1 MICVGSPN
9 EKQLVKHLISSL
21 DRLRLFAFVDKK
33 AHFSNK
39 KGRCKKRRSP
49 EIKKDFLFP
58 LRGL

>member
-1 MICVGSPN
+1 MICVGFPN
-9 EKQLVKHLISSL
+9 EKQLGKHLISFL

-39 KGRCKKRRSP
+39 KGRYKKRRSS
-49 EIKKDFLFP
+49 EIKKDFLLP